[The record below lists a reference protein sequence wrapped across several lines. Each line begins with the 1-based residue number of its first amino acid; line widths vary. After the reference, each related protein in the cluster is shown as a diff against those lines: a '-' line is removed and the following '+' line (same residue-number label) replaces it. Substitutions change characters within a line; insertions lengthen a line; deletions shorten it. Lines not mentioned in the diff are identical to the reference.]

1 MPIKK
6 SAAKALKRSEKVR
19 NRHKKRKARIKFLRR
34 VFLKNIKENNKKQA
48 KNIFLKLQKAI
59 DKAVQTGAIKKN
71 NGSRKKSRFAK
82 KLHGLD

>member
-6 SAAKALKRSEKVR
+6 SAAKAMRHSKKVR

-34 VFLKNIKENNKKQA
+34 IFLKQIKASKKKEA
-48 KNIFLKLQKAI
+48 KATFEKLQKAI
-59 DKAVQTGAIKKN
+59 DKAVKAGAIKEN

-82 KLHGLD
+82 KLNSLS